1 LINKIKYDIINL
13 NKKRNLH
20 KMIIC
25 IKENQTK
32 IEKFDTYKDMFN
44 ELTKD
49 GSIVVSV
56 IDGEIKLKENQK
68 TKDEIIIHFFKTE
81 TENTKIELEK
91 EVIQFRNELRDNVK
105 SLMASGITLPDS
117 EKEKLKEKFEFVKE
131 EK

>member
-1 LINKIKYDIINL
+1 
-13 NKKRNLH
+13 
-20 KMIIC
+20 MIIC